1 MTLGGSNLEDWIIF
15 GEISMEGKYSI
26 MVNMVGNQNLPF
38 GLLSQNRKRGD
49 PEYHGSIP

>member
-26 MVNMVGNQNLPF
+26 MVNMEGNQNLPF
-38 GLLSQNRKRGD
+38 GLLSQNMKHGD